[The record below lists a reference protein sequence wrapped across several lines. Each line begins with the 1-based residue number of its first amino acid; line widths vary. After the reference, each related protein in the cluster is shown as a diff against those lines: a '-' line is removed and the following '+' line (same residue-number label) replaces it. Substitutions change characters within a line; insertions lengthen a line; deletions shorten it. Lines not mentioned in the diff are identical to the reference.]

1 MQDGPAVPE
10 PATERRCSPTKR
22 DDPHPP
28 QHGDQLKSRLFF
40 CTVDV
45 RLKTFFHCPYFLLT
59 MSDFTQI
66 GVLRFK
72 KL

>member
-40 CTVDV
+40 VPSTSD
-45 RLKTFFHCPYFLLT
+45 LKHF
-59 MSDFTQI
+59 SI
-66 GVLRFK
+66 VLIFC
-72 KL
+72 